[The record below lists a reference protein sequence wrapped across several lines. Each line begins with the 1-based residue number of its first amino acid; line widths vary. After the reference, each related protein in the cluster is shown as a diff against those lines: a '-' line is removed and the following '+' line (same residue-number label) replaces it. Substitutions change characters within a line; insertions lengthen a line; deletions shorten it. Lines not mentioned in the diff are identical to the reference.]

1 MEKKALAL
9 LSGGL
14 DSSLAVKIMMEQGV
28 EMTAVN
34 FVSPFCNCT
43 SRSAGC
49 KHQASK
55 VADEFGIPIR
65 VIAKGMDYMKVVERP
80 KHGHGRGM
88 NPCIDCRIYML
99 RKVREMMP
107 AEGSFVIT
115 GEVLGQ
121 RPMSQHRRAIE
132 MIEKESGLEGLILR
146 PLSAGHFAPT
156 IPEQEGVIDRERLL
170 SLSGR
175 SRKPQIELAEKFG
188 FTDYP
193 CPAGGCL
200 LTDPVIAERLRDLF
214 MHAPDYSIADL
225 QLLKT
230 GRHFRLSDKMKVI
243 LGRNKS
249 ENEILKLH
257 FGPGYSIL
265 RPVNFRGPWGLLCG
279 RDITSE
285 NMQAAGRIMAAYSND
300 DLDNYGISEMN
311 EDQDGS
317 KFFVGPRFAR
327 DKFNPLCIGQDGS
340 GNGYLHL
347 KGNRRNLHA
356 PVRVKGMPQGLYSR
370 DAPLEDA
377 RFNPEFRED
386 DA

>member
-14 DSSLAVKIMMEQGV
+14 DSSLAVKIILDQGIAV
-28 EMTAVN
+28 TAVN

-43 SRSAGC
+43 SRNAGC
-49 KHQASK
+49 KHQARK
-55 VADEFGIPIR
+55 VADEFGISIQ
-65 VIAKGMDYMKVVERP
+65 VIPKGMDYIRMVQHP

-99 RKVREMMP
+99 RKVKEMMP
-107 AEGSFVIT
+107 THGSFIIT

-132 MIEKESGLEGLILR
+132 TIEKESGLEGLILR

-156 IPEQEGVIDRERLL
+156 IPEQEGTVDREKLL

-175 SRKPQIELAEKFG
+175 SRKPQIELAEKLG
-188 FTDYP
+188 VKDYP

-214 MHAPDYSIADL
+214 MYLPGYNVADL

-230 GRHFRLSDKMKVI
+230 GRHFRLARELKLI
-243 LGRNKS
+243 LGRNKA
-249 ENEILKLH
+249 ENEILHLH
-257 FGPGYSIL
+257 SGPGYRIV
-265 RPVNFRGPWGLLCG
+265 RPANFRGPCALLCG
-279 RDITSE
+279 HDIAPE
-285 NMQAAGRIMAAYSND
+285 YVKIAGNIMAAYSND
-300 DLDNYGISEMN
+300 DLDSYSISEMN

-317 KFFVGPRFAR
+317 KIFVGPRFAR

-340 GNGYLHL
+340 G
-347 KGNRRNLHA
+347 KES
-356 PVRVKGMPQGLYSR
+356 PSK
-370 DAPLEDA
+370 
-377 RFNPEFRED
+377 REQEEVVCPR
-386 DA
+386 